1 MIFASAVDSSST
13 IQTLL
18 DEFEAVEKLTALL
31 DLEERAWMHFGSK
44 LGMKSLELKSLR
56 QESPPSPTKL
66 LMKHI
71 VAKKPDLTMSFFL
84 RALKSIE
91 RFDVI
96 NELEKFFVGKN
107 IVNLRINHNSS
118 LKWQFTLKF
127 WWIRQN
133 PNWALTIRAC
143 N

>member
-18 DEFEAVEKLTALL
+18 DDFDAVEKLTALL

-44 LGMKSLELKSLR
+44 LGMERLELNSLR
-56 QESPPSPTKL
+56 EESPPSPTKL

-71 VAKKPDLTMSFFL
+71 VAKKPDLTMKFFL
-84 RALKSIE
+84 RALASIK

-107 IVNLRINHNSS
+107 IVNSRINHNSG
-118 LKWQFTLKF
+118 LK
-127 WWIRQN
+127 
-133 PNWALTIRAC
+133 
-143 N
+143 

>member
-18 DEFEAVEKLTALL
+18 DDFDAVEKLTALL

-44 LGMKSLELKSLR
+44 LGMERLELNSLR
-56 QESPPSPTKL
+56 EESPPSPTKL

-71 VAKKPDLTMSFFL
+71 VAKKPDLTMKFFL
-84 RALKSIE
+84 RALASIK

-107 IVNLRINHNSS
+107 IVDSRINHNSG
-118 LKWQFTLKF
+118 LK
-127 WWIRQN
+127 
-133 PNWALTIRAC
+133 
-143 N
+143 